1 MAYSNVPIG
10 TSNPGCIVILVDQSW
25 SMSEE
30 WATGTKSEGAAL
42 AVNRILEE
50 LIIAGRTGDVIRNRC
65 HVTVIGYGER
75 VESIVDGMISQ
86 VASSLIEVKKMKKS
100 IPTAR

>member
-25 SMSEE
+25 SMTEDWE
-30 WATGTKSEGAAL
+30 NGTKAEIAAL

-50 LIIAGRTGDVIRNRC
+50 LVLSRP
-65 HVTVIGYGER
+65 
-75 VESIVDGMISQ
+75 SQGM
-86 VASSLIEVKKMKKS
+86 
-100 IPTAR
+100 R